1 MITMNIKKIASDD
14 RGLTQNS
21 WLTSRHTFAFGQYY
35 NLERLNFGTLRVFN
49 DDIVKAGQG
58 FATHPHDNMEI
69 VTIVLEGTL
78 EHKDSVGTHGIIK
91 PGDVQRMTAGTGI
104 KHSEFNPSKEEKVR
118 LLQIWVYPDR
128 RDLEPGYEQK
138 TFNPEDFKNTLYPIV
153 TPDKGNSVFI
163 HQDARFYL
171 GHLDEGV
178 TVKHTPRSRKH
189 GDYVFVI
196 EGSVELGDVTLKAGD
211 SAQITNGDA
220 LELKAKEASKVLL
233 IEVNVNTL

>member
-1 MITMNIKKIASDD
+1 MIKKIASED

-21 WLTSRHTFAFGQYY
+21 WLTSRHTFAFGGYH
-35 NLERLNFGTLRVFN
+35 NLSMLNFGTLRVFN
-49 DDIVKAGQG
+49 DDIVQAGQG
-58 FATHPHDNMEI
+58 FATHSHDNMEI

-78 EHKDSVGTHGIIK
+78 EHKDSTGTHGIIK
-91 PGDVQRMTAGTGI
+91 PGDVQRMTAGIGI
-104 KHSEFNPSKEEKVR
+104 KHSEFNPSQDEKVR
-118 LLQIWVYPDR
+118 LLQIWIYPDR

-138 TFNPEDFKNTLYPIV
+138 TFNPEDFRNRLYPIV
-153 TPDKGNSVFI
+153 TPDKSQQSVFI
-163 HQDARFYL
+163 HQDARCYL

-178 TVKHTPRSRKH
+178 TVKHTPRPEKH

-196 EGSVELGDVTLKAGD
+196 KGSVELGDVTLKAGD

-220 LELKAKEASKVLL
+220 FELKAKEASKVLL